1 MRKFRH
7 VCYSLIIQSTYLD
20 NLICYLKDNLAVTA
34 LGMAQSS
41 KHGSVGPI
49 HPEIQGPQ
57 VPVGPAGRSFRQLQG
72 RQVPGYRPQKTLRT
86 RRVLLQT
93 VPGRCHPLIRTRLQ
107 VTVCLAS
114 IMT

>member
-1 MRKFRH
+1 M
-7 VCYSLIIQSTYLD
+7 
-20 NLICYLKDNLAVTA
+20 ICYLKDNLAVTA

-72 RQVPGYRPQKTLRT
+72 RQVPGDRPQKTLRT